1 MVSIERKE
9 REEKRGKEKLYCK
22 KGHVRENVGKR
33 REGEVKRSK

>member
-9 REEKRGKEKLYCK
+9 QRERGKEKLYCK